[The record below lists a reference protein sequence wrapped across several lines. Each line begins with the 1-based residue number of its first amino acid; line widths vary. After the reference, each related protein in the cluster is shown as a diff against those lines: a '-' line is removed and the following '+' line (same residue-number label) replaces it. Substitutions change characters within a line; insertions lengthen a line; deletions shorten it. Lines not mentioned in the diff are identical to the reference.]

1 MKKVT
6 AICLLIIMAL
16 SLVACSKPNL
26 PTNEGEM
33 VEEKPVKTTEVEE
46 EENEDDEDIIEPT
59 PNSNEMEVT
68 LYFANRAYIESG
80 DESLEKL
87 IPERKMVQYGDISL
101 EETIV
106 RELMKGPESDELN
119 TVIPSNVELIGVEVA
134 DGTAFVNFSSEG
146 LYGSSMQE
154 EFTISQIVN
163 SLVELEGIERV
174 QFLVDGQK
182 VETLMGHIEITEP
195 FEP

>member
-33 VEEKPVKTTEVEE
+33 VEEKPVETTEV

>member
-33 VEEKPVKTTEVEE
+33 VEEKPVETTEVEE
-46 EENEDDEDIIEPT
+46 EEGDEDIIEPT

-106 RELMKGPESDELN
+106 RELMKGPESDELS

-154 EFTISQIVN
+154 N
-163 SLVELEGIERV
+163 LLYP
-174 QFLVDGQK
+174 K
-182 VETLMGHIEITEP
+182 
-195 FEP
+195 

>member
-33 VEEKPVKTTEVEE
+33 VEEKPVETTEVEE
-46 EENEDDEDIIEPT
+46 EEGDEDIIEPT

-80 DESLEKL
+80 DKSLEKL

-163 SLVELEGIERV
+163 SLGELEGIERV